1 MFSVFLNPVNA
12 GHVWVHPLGMGNLPE
27 FIATNKMI
35 VFLLSLAAVKQLP
48 KGPQLKYDVGRSSLH
63 TGIFHEFD
71 LLLDIKNPR
80 T

>member
-1 MFSVFLNPVNA
+1 
-12 GHVWVHPLGMGNLPE
+12 MGDLPE

-35 VFLLSLAAVKQLP
+35 VLLLSLAAIKQLP
-48 KGPQLKYDVGRSSLH
+48 IGPQLKCDIGRSSLH